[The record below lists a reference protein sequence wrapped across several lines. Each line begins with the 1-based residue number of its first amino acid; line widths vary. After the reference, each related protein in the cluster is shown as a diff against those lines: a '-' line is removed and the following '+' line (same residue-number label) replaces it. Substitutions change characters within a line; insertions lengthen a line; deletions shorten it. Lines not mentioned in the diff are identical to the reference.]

1 MDFHEFVFL
10 CERNFSTSCY
20 TKLMEDAQ
28 DNVMPRWQPKPGGGG
43 GVVEI
48 TNDTPKA
55 IKVASKVLP
64 VVLGA
69 SALTGAAGVLNH
81 AKGAE
86 SDNGV
91 KVEFIPSATTPSA
104 DTNSLTTEITHP
116 EISIEKSDLFDTVFH
131 DLNDTQKKQAREEVD
146 MFKGRIIAKTG
157 YEQEHL
163 AMPIKYYAQIEQS
176 AKAYGISVNTL
187 LGLVSIEN
195 GGGEAVLNKDSGA
208 LGVAQFLPETA
219 RQYGLHVNS
228 EFDERTNAP
237 KSIAAAANYLEDSKQ
252 LFGDEEGIALWSYH
266 AGAGN
271 VYRALRVYFQ
281 DVNHVDIGDYAGA
294 IVANDPKA
302 REHTEA
308 KAKELIKKDK
318 LDVFKLLNNKAVHDQ
333 VLAGLED
340 YTETYVPQIVAL
352 NEIMKDHIN
361 SQKDQ
366 TFNIGGGLKVSVPA
380 NTFPTRE

>member
-1 MDFHEFVFL
+1 
-10 CERNFSTSCY
+10 
-20 TKLMEDAQ
+20 MEDAQ
-28 DNVMPRWQPKPGGGG
+28 ERSIPRWQPRQGG
-43 GVVEI
+43 GVVEM

-55 IKVASKVLP
+55 VKVVSKVLP

-69 SALTGAAGVLNH
+69 SALAGAAGVLNQ
-81 AKGAE
+81 AQGE
-86 SDNGV
+86 ENDNGV
-91 KVEFIPSATTPSA
+91 HVELTANPEITTAEINSPEATYQEELTVN
-104 DTNSLTTEITHP
+104 NSLF
-116 EISIEKSDLFDTVFH
+116 DLVFH
-131 DLNDTQKKQAREEVD
+131 DLNEIQRKQAREEVD
-146 MFKGRIIAKTG
+146 MFKGRILAKAG

-176 AKAYGISVNTL
+176 AKAYGISTETL
-187 LGLVSIEN
+187 LGLISIEN

-208 LGVAQFLPETA
+208 LGVAQFLPDTA

-237 KSIAAAANYLEDSKQ
+237 RSIAAAANYLEDSKQ

-271 VYRALRVYFQ
+271 VYKALRVYFM
-281 DVNHVDIGDYAGA
+281 DVNHIDIGDYAGA

-308 KAKELIKKDK
+308 KAKELIKQDK
-318 LDVFKLLNNKAVHDQ
+318 LDVFKLLKNKAVHDQ
-333 VLAGLED
+333 VLVNLED

-352 NEIMKDHIN
+352 NEIMKDHMN
-361 SQKDQ
+361 SHKDQ